1 LHYWESNMPNFG
13 LDKLGATSLT
23 TTVNRVLNDAT
34 VATGLNATKA
44 LQGQLTNA
52 QTALGSLGNQLAGLA
67 GQSLGQLPGLLAN
80 IVPPQLKINLG
91 NISQTDEIKKTKNT
105 LTGVPPFPNI
115 LGKFASYSYLFTLSC
130 LDDDSLNF
138 PESTYRA
145 GRFNTLILASGSI
158 NPENRIETAFGKFD
172 FFMDNVSINH
182 LCAFSKDSGNSN
194 IMGVSF
200 KITEPYSMGLF
211 PQALQKAAV
220 EAGHPS
226 YLGSA
231 PFLLTIDFTGH
242 TEDNLAVS
250 LPKERRLYVLT
261 LADMSA
267 RVTQKGTE
275 YEITANPYTQQAFNR
290 SYHTILTDTT
300 ISGETVQEMLQTGEK
315 SLQKAINDFLQ
326 EKAKE
331 RNEVPDEVVILFPE
345 DPSSPYQSADL
356 DINKATRNPKGG
368 GDGGDIYSKLKLKQ
382 GQNQL
387 NKTFVQDTG
396 AVNSVGK
403 ASMGFSAARAGD
415 SPFGKDN
422 AVYDEDKGVYIR
434 GNLAVNVTTSDF
446 KFLQDTDISNVI
458 NQVVIMSDYAKQ
470 ALRDGQVDDSGM
482 IPWWRID
489 PQIYQLDSL
498 KNMGKTGKKPALIV
512 YRVIAYKVSPH
523 IILPPN
529 SVPKG
534 LDVLKKEAIK
544 EYNYIYTGKNTEIID
559 FNITLNNS
567 FRLAVTADDYK
578 SNEDVKQ
585 QKQTGQD
592 AGEDTPQRQTTQ
604 DVGATAPENALPRQV
619 SRTVLKQRTD
629 GKGGGGKEDLSTR
642 LARNFMDAVTIGSDM
657 LELDLKING
666 DPYYLGD
673 SGVGNYTSPETNYRM
688 VNSDGSMNYQNTE
701 VYINI
706 NFRTPTDWDINTGL
720 YKNIT
725 DGGTLVQAY
734 SGLYKIRKVSSSF
747 AQAKFTQTLD
757 LIRINNQELLGKVP
771 THAFPINQDAGDPVN
786 SDLENEID
794 LEGAGPGFTDEE
806 IAQNNAELGDWNG

>member
-1 LHYWESNMPNFG
+1 MPNFG

-23 TTVNRVLNDAT
+23 TAVNTVLKDT
-34 VATGLNATKA
+34 TIATGLNATKA
-44 LQGQLTNA
+44 LQGQLNNA
-52 QTALGSLGNQLAGLA
+52 QTALGSLGNQLSGLA

-80 IVPPQLKINLG
+80 IIPPELKINLG
-91 NISQTDEIKKTKNT
+91 NISQTDEAKKTKNT
-105 LTGVPPFPNI
+105 ITDKPPFPNI
-115 LGKFASYSYLFTLSC
+115 LSKFASYSYLFTLSC
-130 LDDDSLNF
+130 LDDESLNF

-172 FFMDNVSINH
+172 FFLDNLSISH
-182 LCAFSKDSGNSN
+182 QCAFSKDSGNTN
-194 IMGVSF
+194 IMGLTFRV
-200 KITEPYSMGLF
+200 IEPYSMGLF

-250 LPKERRLYVLT
+250 LPKERRLYPFIM
-261 LADMSA
+261 ADMSA

-275 YEITANPYTQQAFNR
+275 YQITANPHSGQAFNR

-315 SLQKAINDFLQ
+315 SLQKAINDYLQ

-331 RNEVPDEVVILFPE
+331 RGEDPDEVVILFPE
-345 DPSSPYQSADL
+345 DPSSPYESADL
-356 DINKATRNPKGG
+356 DINQATRNPKGG
-368 GDGGDIYSKLKLKQ
+368 GDGGDVYSKLKLSQ
-382 GQNQL
+382 STGQL
-387 NKTFVQDTG
+387 NKTYVQDTG

-422 AVYDEDKGVYIR
+422 AVYDEEKGVYVR
-434 GNLAVNVTTSDF
+434 GNLAVDITTSDF
-446 KFLQDTDISNVI
+446 KFLQDTDVSNVI
-458 NQVVIMSDYAKQ
+458 NQVIIMSDYAKQ
-470 ALRDGQVDDSGM
+470 ALRDGQVDEAGM
-482 IPWWRID
+482 LPWWRID
-489 PQIYQLDSL
+489 PQVYQLNSL
-498 KNMGKTGKKPALIV
+498 KNMGKTGRKPALIV
-512 YRVIAYKVSPH
+512 YRVVAYKVNPY

-534 LDVLKKEAIK
+534 LDNLKKEAIK

-559 FNITLNNS
+559 FNITLNNM
-567 FRLAVTADDYK
+567 FRKAATADDYK
-578 SNEDVKQ
+578 SNQDVKQ
-585 QKQTGQD
+585 REQTAQD
-592 AGEDTPQRQTTQ
+592 AGEDNPIRETSQ
-604 DVGATAPENALPRQV
+604 DSGATAPENALPRQV
-619 SRTVLKQRTD
+619 SRTVLKQRSD
-629 GKGGGGKEDLSTR
+629 NRGGGGKEDLSTR
-642 LARNFMDAVTIGSDM
+642 LARNFMDAVTVGSDM
-657 LELDLKING
+657 LECELKIHG

-706 NFRTPTDWDINTGL
+706 NFRTPTDWDNDTGL
-720 YKNIT
+720 YKNIN
-725 DGGTLVQAY
+725 DGGALVQAY
-734 SGLYKIRKVSSSF
+734 SGLYKIRTVNSSF
-747 AQAKFTQTLD
+747 AAAKFSQTLD

-771 THAFPINQDAGDPVN
+771 EHAFPENQDAGDPV
-786 SDLENEID
+786 ENDIEDEVD
-794 LEGAGPGFTDEE
+794 LEGAPESLSDEE